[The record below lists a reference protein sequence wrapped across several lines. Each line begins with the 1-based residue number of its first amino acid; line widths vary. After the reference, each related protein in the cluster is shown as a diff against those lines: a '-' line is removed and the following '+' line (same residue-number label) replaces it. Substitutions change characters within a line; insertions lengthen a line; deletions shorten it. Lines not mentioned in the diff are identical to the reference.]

1 MKKQCA
7 CILLALASFLALGVG
22 AEAQPQREVVVVVPF
37 EFVAAGTTLPAGTYT
52 VSRVSEA
59 GLGGLILSSYEN
71 RSSVFVIPNQ
81 FESYPAGDVKLS
93 FNQIGDTHFLSKV
106 ETANGV
112 YSISVPHSNT
122 VVARMKQH
130 QGMSASGAD

>member
-1 MKKQCA
+1 MKKQYA

-22 AEAQPQREVVVVVPF
+22 AEAQVQREVVVVVPF

-59 GLGGLILSSYEN
+59 GLSGLALSSYEN
-71 RSSVFVIPNQ
+71 RSSAFVIPSQ
-81 FESYPAGDVKLS
+81 FESYPAGDAKLG
-93 FNQIGDTHFLSKV
+93 FKQIGDAHFLSNI

-112 YSISVPHSNT
+112 YSIPVPRSNT
-122 VVARMKQH
+122 AVARMKQH
-130 QGMSASGAD
+130 LGMPASGTN

>member
-1 MKKQCA
+1 MKRQYA

-22 AEAQPQREVVVVVPF
+22 AEAQVQREVVVVVPF

-59 GLGGLILSSYEN
+59 GLSGLALSSYEN
-71 RSSVFVIPNQ
+71 RSSVFVIPSQ
-81 FESYPAGDVKLS
+81 FESYPGDAKLG
-93 FNQIGDTHFLSKV
+93 FKQIGDAHFLSNI

-112 YSISVPHSNT
+112 YSIPVPRSNT
-122 VVARMKQH
+122 AVGRMKQH
-130 QGMSASGAD
+130 LGMSASGTN